1 MRVCCLRT
9 LLCQSMDISQE
20 IYNLIVFNGQKIAFI
35 IINLTYENKT
45 KKVAYTMSHQSPFR
59 KFDIIIMQIF

>member
-9 LLCQSMDISQE
+9 LLCQSIDISQE

-35 IINLTYENKT
+35 IINLTYDDKT
-45 KKVAYTMSHQSPFR
+45 KKVAYTMLHQRPFR
-59 KFDIIIMQIF
+59 KFDIITMQIF